1 MKIKIIIY
9 SSLLIAF
16 FLQNGYS
23 QKSKIA
29 AADKKYDSYSY
40 VDAIKTYERVAEKGY
55 KDEKMFQK
63 LGNAYYFN
71 AELQKAAK
79 WYTEL
84 FAMNTNQDPE
94 YFYRYSQSLK
104 SIGKYD
110 KANEMLEQFNKKSG
124 NDNRAKLFANNKNY
138 LEEIKANS
146 GRYTVTNAEI
156 NSEFSDYG
164 SAILGNKLIFASSR
178 PNESGS
184 NKVFKQTNESF
195 TDILASEIAADG
207 KMAAPTLFGGK
218 EINSKFHES
227 SPVFSKDGK
236 TVYFTR
242 NNFLDS
248 KKGKDATR
256 TMLLKI
262 YKAKL
267 EGDSWGAVT
276 ELSFNSNNYNV
287 AHPAL
292 SPDNKTLYFASDMPG
307 TLGQSDIFKVAIK
320 ADGTFGTPVN
330 LGNTINTEGRESFP
344 FVSEDNKLYFAS
356 DGRPGLGG
364 LDIFMSKI
372 EANGSFKV
380 VENIGTPINSSQDDF
395 ALIIDSENKGYFSS
409 NRTGGKGFDDIY
421 MFKQIICK
429 QKLEGIITDIESS
442 QMLSNVKVSLF
453 NEKFELLK
461 ETISNDKGLY
471 SFEVECGK
479 NYYVR
484 TELVDY
490 VTKESTISIGT
501 QDGVTNLAI
510 AIEKEACKVIVGGDL
525 AKCFGIK
532 VIYFD
537 LDKSLI
543 TDKAVFEL
551 EKILDVLK
559 QNPKM
564 KIDVRSHT
572 DSRQSANYNQSLS
585 ERRAKATLACLVKN
599 GIEANRLTGKGYGES
614 QLLNNCSDNVKCT
627 EEEHQIN
634 RRSEFI
640 VVAIE

>member
-1 MKIKIIIY
+1 MKIKNITY
-9 SSLLIAF
+9 STLLIVF
-16 FLQNGYS
+16 FLQLGYS
-23 QKSKIA
+23 QKSKVA

-79 WYTEL
+79 WYGEL
-84 FAMNTNQDPE
+84 FTLNANQEPE

-104 SIGKYD
+104 SIGQYD
-110 KANEMLEQFNKKSG
+110 KANLMLEQFNKKSG
-124 NDNRAKLFANNKNY
+124 NDNRAKLYANNKNY

-146 GRYTVTNAEI
+146 GHYTITNAEI

-164 SAILGNKLIFASSR
+164 SALLGNKLVFASSR
-178 PNESGS
+178 PNEGGS

-195 TDILASEIAADG
+195 TDLLATEVAADEKLG
-207 KMAAPTLFGGK
+207 TPTPFGGK

-242 NNFLDS
+242 NNFLDG

-307 TLGQSDIFKVAIK
+307 TLGQSDIFKVAIN

-344 FVSEDNKLYFAS
+344 FISEENKLYFAS

-364 LDIFMSKI
+364 LDIFSSKI

-395 ALIIDSENKGYFSS
+395 ALIIDTKNKGFFSS

-421 MFKQIICK
+421 LFTKIICK

-484 TELVDY
+484 TELIDY
-490 VTKESTISIGT
+490 VTKESTISVGT

-510 AIEKEACKVIVGGDL
+510 AIEKAACKVVVGGDL

-572 DSRQSANYNQSLS
+572 DSRQTAKYNQLLS
-585 ERRAKATLACLVKN
+585 DKRAKATVAWLVKN
-599 GIEANRLTGKGYGES
+599 GIEANRLSGKGYGES

>member
-1 MKIKIIIY
+1 MKIKNIIY
-9 SSLLIAF
+9 STLLIAF

-29 AADKKYDSYSY
+29 AANKKYDSYSY

-146 GRYTVTNAEI
+146 GHYTVTNAEI

-242 NNFLDS
+242 NNFLDG

-344 FVSEDNKLYFAS
+344 FVSEDNKLFFAS

-372 EANGSFKV
+372 EENGGFKV

-421 MFKQIICK
+421 LFKQIICK

-510 AIEKEACKVIVGGDL
+510 AIEKAACKVIVGGDL

-585 ERRAKATLACLVKN
+585 ERRAKATLAWLVKN